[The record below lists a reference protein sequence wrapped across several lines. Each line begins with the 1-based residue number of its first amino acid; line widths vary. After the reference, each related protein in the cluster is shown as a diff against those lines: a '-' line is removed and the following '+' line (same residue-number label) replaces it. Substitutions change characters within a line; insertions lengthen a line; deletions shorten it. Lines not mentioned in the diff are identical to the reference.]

1 MSTKKNNIAAG
12 IDIGSNSIR
21 LIIAEVENNK
31 IKNIIYQEKATT
43 RLAANINKTGI
54 LQEEPFNK
62 SINVLAGFYI
72 PSMHIISF

>member
-31 IKNIIYQEKATT
+31 IKK
-43 RLAANINKTGI
+43 RLIQAI
-54 LQEEPFNK
+54 
-62 SINVLAGFYI
+62 
-72 PSMHIISF
+72 